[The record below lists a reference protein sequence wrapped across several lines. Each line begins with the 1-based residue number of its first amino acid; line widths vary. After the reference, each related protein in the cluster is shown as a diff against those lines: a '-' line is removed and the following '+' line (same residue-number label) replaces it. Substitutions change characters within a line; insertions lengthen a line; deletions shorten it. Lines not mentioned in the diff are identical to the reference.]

1 MKNYEEGG
9 KRAII
14 DVTGGGEALTAAKA
28 ALRTEAEKEAD
39 ERKRTLHNFGM
50 TSCSRAQAEALSWF
64 LARCF
69 FVCVIPFMVVENW
82 AFVAMVAG
90 MAPAF
95 AKLLPSRRVLSMNWL
110 PKIQAETEEM
120 INARLAGKSQKTVI
134 IDGYKDV
141 RKRHVL
147 NIAWGVR
154 GFVAYRKTAWFGRR
168 RHTGD
173 VHGEEV
179 ESALGDDV
187 ENTVAC
193 VADNTSSMSS
203 LTNGLFGYLSRKFP
217 RLFLIGCPVHVH
229 DLIQE
234 DIVKLPF
241 VAEAGHL

>member
-1 MKNYEEGG
+1 M
-9 KRAII
+9 
-14 DVTGGGEALTAAKA
+14 TAAKA
-28 ALRTEAEKEAD
+28 ASRTEAEKEDD
-39 ERKRTLHNFGM
+39 ERTRTLHDFGM
-50 TSCSRAQAEALSWF
+50 QCCLRAQAQALSWF

-82 AFVAMVAG
+82 AFVAMVAA

-95 AKLLPSRRVLSMNWL
+95 AKIMPSRRVLSLTWL
-110 PKIQAETEEM
+110 PKIYAETEEK
-120 INARLAGKSQKTVI
+120 INDRLARKSKKTVI
-134 IDGYKDV
+134 LDGYKDV

-154 GFVAYRKTAWFGRR
+154 GFVAYRKTSWFGRR

-173 VHGEEV
+173 VHAEEV

-187 ENTVAC
+187 EDTIAA

-203 LTNGLFGYLSRKFP
+203 MINGLFGCLSRKFP
-217 RLFLIGCPVHVH
+217 RWFLIGCLVHVH

-241 VAEAGHL
+241 IAEVGDL